1 MVRSRHNTL
10 FLLSMV
16 VCGLGIAFAG
26 PLRFQPA
33 KAAEKGGQL
42 NEWEFPDA
50 ESHRAVGTRGNVS
63 AADYA
68 TSKPFEEVWAY
79 YAKKIG
85 YKQEYQ
91 PNLTFGGTYFGGTG
105 QYRIQILNS
114 TNDPVVAKARRPSA
128 KSATLIRRG
137 AGGNVTVFVSRAK
150 DEDKTYF
157 TLIVEEK

>member
-1 MVRSRHNTL
+1 MVRSRYSTL
-10 FLLSMV
+10 VLWFMI

-26 PLRFQPA
+26 QLRSQTA
-33 KAAEKGGQL
+33 KAAEEGGEL
-42 NEWEFPDA
+42 KEWEFPDA
-50 ESHRAVGTRGNVS
+50 ESHRTSSVGTVF

-85 YKQEYQ
+85 HKQAYK
-91 PNLTFGGTYFGGTG
+91 PNQTYGGGAG
-105 QYRIQILNS
+105 QYQIQILNS
-114 TNDPVVAKARRPSA
+114 LNDPAVAKASRPSA

-137 AGGNVTVFVSRAK
+137 AGRNVTVFISHAK

-157 TLIVEEK
+157 TLIVEGK

>member
-1 MVRSRHNTL
+1 
-10 FLLSMV
+10 MV

-50 ESHRAVGTRGNVS
+50 ESHRTGNPGNGLV

-85 YKQEYQ
+85 YKKGYK
-91 PNLTFGGTYFGGTG
+91 PNLTHGGGAG
-105 QYRIQILNS
+105 QHLIQILNS
-114 TNDPVVAKARRPSA
+114 TNDPAVAKARRPSA

-137 AGGNVTVFVSRAK
+137 AGGNVTIFISRAK